1 MNRSAVLIGVD
12 RSGQLPVLR
21 DAAKGARRMEG
32 WAQAQGFRDVHVFT
46 DENGA
51 SVDVGAIK
59 KVIFDL
65 VDSSNTDQLIVY
77 FAGHGVNIGYNERW
91 LLTDAPRDTQ
101 AAVNVAGS
109 ALLAP
114 YCGIPHVVLM
124 SDACRTAAEGIQA
137 QGVTGSEI
145 FPNEGADGSG
155 KPVDQFYACALGQPA
170 HEIKDVEQSAK
181 GFCALYTGAVLD
193 GLRGQAEV
201 DWATEGAERV
211 GYVRPWPLQDYVE
224 DDVPRR
230 IKAADLIQSVVQVP
244 DAKISSRPG
253 AWLSRLAGGAG
264 GPEPPRP
271 RRFHETPAKLSAH
284 LLRSALIADAEFDQ
298 VLYAARHAD
307 LIAAPPEPHVGAR
320 MADATEL
327 IAEPFGSPHHETAC
341 GFKVRGAR
349 FVEVESSRA
358 SAEIL
363 ADDDVRVHGLEPP
376 GASVVLRFDDGTGVS
391 LPALPG
397 FLTALTVEDGELVDV
412 AYEPSDNTDRWQTF
426 AGRAPEVRRLRAVA
440 SAATRNG
447 VFRLDDENA
456 LELASQMQYAK
467 GIDPSLA
474 VYAAYAYQDLQ
485 RVDLIR
491 EMSGYMRDDLGARLF
506 DVALL
511 ARELD
516 GKTAGADRDVLS
528 FMPMLSQGWAL
539 LSAARVSLPRSVE
552 GIQRSLF
559 PSVWT
564 LFAPEGVDQLHD
576 ALRSGEVW

>member
-1 MNRSAVLIGVD
+1 M
-12 RSGQLPVLR
+12 LR
-21 DAAKGARRMEG
+21 DAAKGARRMEQ

-51 SVDVGAIK
+51 PVDVGAIK
-59 KVIFDL
+59 RAIFDL
-65 VDSSNTDQLIVY
+65 VDADNTDQLFVY

-91 LLTDAPRDTQ
+91 LLSDAPRDTQ

-109 ALLAP
+109 VLLAP

-145 FPNEGADGSG
+145 FPNEGSDGSG
-155 KPVDQFYACALGQPA
+155 KPVDQFFACALGQPA
-170 HEIKDVEQSAK
+170 HEIKDVTETSR
-181 GFCALYTGAVLD
+181 GFRALYTDAVLD
-193 GLRGQAEV
+193 GLGGQAEV
-201 DWATEGAERV
+201 DWVIEGRQET
-211 GYVRPWPLQDYVE
+211 GYVRPWPLMDYVE
-224 DDVPRR
+224 DDMPRR
-230 IKAADLIQSVVQVP
+230 IKDAALTQTVVQVP
-244 DAKISSRPG
+244 DAKIGSRPP
-253 AWLSRLAGGAG
+253 AWLSRLVGGDG
-264 GPEPPRP
+264 LSEPPRP
-271 RRFHETPAKLSAH
+271 RRTHETPTNLSAH
-284 LLRSALIADAEFDQ
+284 LLRSALKAGAAFDDALDATRHAHLIADPA
-298 VLYAARHAD
+298 
-307 LIAAPPEPHVGAR
+307 EPHVGAR
-320 MADATEL
+320 MADSTEL
-327 IAEPFGSPHHETAC
+327 IAEPFGPLHHETAC

-349 FVEVESSRA
+349 FVEARSFRA
-358 SAEIL
+358 GAELL
-363 ADDDVRVHGLEPP
+363 ADDIVRVHDPAPP
-376 GASVVLRFDDGTGVS
+376 GASVVLRFDDRTGVS

-397 FLTALTVEDGELVDV
+397 FLTALTVQDGELVDV
-412 AYEPSDNTDRWQTF
+412 AYEPSDNTDRWWEF
-426 AGRAPEVRRLRAVA
+426 EERAPAVRRLRAVA

-456 LELASQMQYAK
+456 LDLAREMQYAK

-491 EMSGYMRDDLGARLF
+491 GMSGYMRNDLGARLF

-516 GKTAGADRDVLS
+516 GKTAGADGQVLS

-539 LSAARVSLPRSVE
+539 LSAARVSLPRSLE
-552 GIQRSLF
+552 GIQRFVL

-564 LFAPEGVDQLHD
+564 LFAPEGVDRLHD
-576 ALRSGEVW
+576 ALASGEVW